1 MCGSSHARFGRA
13 ETKYFVGATE
23 IPRNQIRE
31 ISQVQ
36 FARLFPNRRD
46 GFTAKSGA
54 KREKLDDRAFWSEA
68 KLREFYE
75 SEAQR
80 FFDPPKWMNKDFV
93 QKKKDEIARVGGV
106 GAWVKER
113 IEDWGS
119 VVGGAKFL
127 VTAGSPPQ
135 AIERVVKW
143 EQKEKQT
150 MCGARCRNARGPNCD
165 CVCEGKFHGQGVAMS
180 RAHFAEIDLKPTSEM
195 ATNAERGLALREK
208 HGKGGTAVGVARAR
222 DIKNRANLSPET
234 VKRMHAFFS
243 RHEGNQKGGE
253 DDAGYI
259 AWLLWGGDAGKAW
272 AARKVEQIDKTTNR
286 RTNMRFAKPK
296 LDTAQ
301 IASIAKSYGEKARQR
316 GVRRIADDDQ
326 YRRWISNYTK
336 ALGLDYMDPTLAR
349 ARTVADKAWSDG
361 WDEDSWDEL
370 TNGPKFK
377 VGDKV
382 FTTHLGRRRV
392 VGKVVRVNRLA
403 KPEPEYIIDFTI
415 DPRGGLPT
423 GRSQLNIAQSSL
435 TAMARSSDMKNMKKA
450 AFAEPKT
457 VKVVLTPKGT
467 YKVVGYDA
475 NGREYE
481 YGLLSDKARAEQ
493 KARDV
498 ARYKDW
504 RFVSSR
510 SGGKSAF
517 AHPDDAKITQTS
529 LIRGNG
535 RKYEIVSR
543 KPASPEARAQLGQTE
558 WLDIRGANGAIY
570 IVQVFDN
577 GTYRVLSPRGKAWQG
592 RVLASRSGGKSAFG
606 AWREGGFEFKTRT
619 LGAEQVQLLVNEGSG
634 WMNAGVVADEQEA
647 RDASRGY
654 VKTRNKG
661 FVYIGGVWQKAK
673 SSRSGGKARFGN
685 ADAMISLA
693 NGYISDGDDEAGS
706 VLADLVRMD
715 NRGLLSPDQKQTLK
729 GLIREARA
737 MGVYSRSGGKSAFA
751 ATIEGAANYTKRLI
765 KSLGFYPDA
774 IKLDKARN
782 LLVLEF
788 EAAIIASN
796 AATKLWYAF
805 ATRGS
810 GPHRVAVN
818 DEAREG
824 KDGVIGIVEI
834 DLSAVAAKGLNSRS
848 GGKTRF
854 GVAEIVHRDGTVHL
868 DFAAFK
874 NYISGKDESALRYM
888 MKDASQ
894 ALRAMPKGSKS
905 SYYADVVS
913 EIGNELRNRGVKMSR
928 SDGNYFTT
936 RAYMGSTI
944 VGERSYDT
952 LREAEFYGKQML
964 SAWKSKPN
972 ARDVRVD
979 IDETRKYESHG
990 TVKTLSSRSGM
1001 KSTHAA
1007 EVVKK
1012 LSGGWVIER
1021 EGGVLYLAKGSEAI
1035 PVPSVERAIELHK
1048 AQTEGRLVRRTGG
1061 FMSRSGGKAAFANW
1075 ESWYDKDGESEIAN
1089 ANQLIE
1095 KCRRKRAEIYDVE
1108 VNKLPHAIAL
1118 MRHALENKHAQSY
1131 RTAQEEI
1138 SRADRVRSSFS
1149 RSGGKAKYGAWR
1161 EGGFDFKTRTLGEE
1175 QVQLLVNEGSGW
1187 MNAGVVADEQE
1198 ARNASQGYVKTR
1210 NRGFVYIGGVWQKAK
1225 ASRSGGKAA
1234 FATAGQVADMFKTL
1248 SDVERASIKGDT
1260 AKMQTLL
1267 KSLAPMVD
1275 RDRAKL
1281 PKDAVAYYDEM
1292 RRKAGMSRSGGK
1304 AAFASRVQELNNQ
1317 LSDLIRQRDMLRAD
1331 DRRAKGKDL
1340 AVVNHINRILIEIDR
1355 VQDELER
1362 EKRSRSSRSGGKA
1375 KFLRFKVQIFHGG
1388 TLTGTLPAQ
1397 QFMEYARK
1405 FVPNVSRS
1413 SFLEDVIAKF
1423 NEAAERAN
1431 MNTRAEL
1438 QVTKSSRSGG
1448 KAAFASRPV
1457 DASMWSDVRRAFDSE
1472 HDAEAW
1478 LQRQGWKR
1486 KRVLSD
1492 GDIEYTKNGSLAYVY
1507 TDELMEP
1514 RVRMKSGMTYSSR
1527 ASRSGGKAAF
1537 ARWEQEQTKKHG
1549 QPISEFTAKI
1559 GRDFWKIEVREAAGG
1574 NISASLYLWDDLRGY
1589 IAMGQSSRLQ
1599 ELQNRAESLSRN
1611 KEARAVSNIER
1622 IANYSRSG
1630 GKSKFA
1636 HWTESTRVVE
1646 SLSYKNIR
1654 TGQTVSGGGAVPWR
1668 TEGEKKEW
1676 KPVRY
1681 FVFLDTERGTTFGGR
1696 YSTQAQAQSALDKAK
1711 REHAAEVAKYE
1722 TAPAIRK
1729 RMSEI
1734 EGELAGLENSPSA
1747 AGRIPRMD
1755 RLKEELNR
1763 LRGQLKSLGF
1773 SRTGEKSTNAAPK
1786 FKIGERVKIMDGGKV
1801 IDSGVVS
1808 FVGQYD
1814 DYLGEYRY
1822 KVQTATGRKN
1832 WNESSLARFAK
1843 STNAKAAFASANP
1856 IANKVAQLM
1865 SEGATRDQAVAFAA
1879 DARNRGEL

>member
-1 MCGSSHARFGRA
+1 M
-13 ETKYFVGATE
+13 
-23 IPRNQIRE
+23 
-31 ISQVQ
+31 Q

-195 ATNAERGLALREK
+195 ATNAERGLALRER

-1061 FMSRSGGKAAFANW
+1061 FMSRSGGKAAFA
-1075 ESWYDKDGESEIAN
+1075 
-1089 ANQLIE
+1089 
-1095 KCRRKRAEIYDVE
+1095 
-1108 VNKLPHAIAL
+1108 
-1118 MRHALENKHAQSY
+1118 
-1131 RTAQEEI
+1131 
-1138 SRADRVRSSFS
+1138 
-1149 RSGGKAKYGAWR
+1149 
-1161 EGGFDFKTRTLGEE
+1161 
-1175 QVQLLVNEGSGW
+1175 
-1187 MNAGVVADEQE
+1187 
-1198 ARNASQGYVKTR
+1198 
-1210 NRGFVYIGGVWQKAK
+1210 
-1225 ASRSGGKAA
+1225 
-1234 FATAGQVADMFKTL
+1234 
-1248 SDVERASIKGDT
+1248 
-1260 AKMQTLL
+1260 
-1267 KSLAPMVD
+1267 
-1275 RDRAKL
+1275 
-1281 PKDAVAYYDEM
+1281 
-1292 RRKAGMSRSGGK
+1292 
-1304 AAFASRVQELNNQ
+1304 
-1317 LSDLIRQRDMLRAD
+1317 
-1331 DRRAKGKDL
+1331 
-1340 AVVNHINRILIEIDR
+1340 
-1355 VQDELER
+1355 
-1362 EKRSRSSRSGGKA
+1362 
-1375 KFLRFKVQIFHGG
+1375 
-1388 TLTGTLPAQ
+1388 
-1397 QFMEYARK
+1397 
-1405 FVPNVSRS
+1405 
-1413 SFLEDVIAKF
+1413 
-1423 NEAAERAN
+1423 
-1431 MNTRAEL
+1431 
-1438 QVTKSSRSGG
+1438 
-1448 KAAFASRPV
+1448 
-1457 DASMWSDVRRAFDSE
+1457 
-1472 HDAEAW
+1472 
-1478 LQRQGWKR
+1478 
-1486 KRVLSD
+1486 
-1492 GDIEYTKNGSLAYVY
+1492 
-1507 TDELMEP
+1507 
-1514 RVRMKSGMTYSSR
+1514 
-1527 ASRSGGKAAF
+1527 
-1537 ARWEQEQTKKHG
+1537 RWEQEQTKKHG

-1559 GRDFWKIEVREAAGG
+1559 GRDFWKIEVSEQAGG
-1574 NISASLYLWDDLRGY
+1574 AVFARLYLWDDLRGF
-1589 IAMGQSSRLQ
+1589 IAMGHSSRLQ
-1599 ELQNRAESLSRN
+1599 ELQNRAETLSRN
-1611 KEARAVSNIER
+1611 KEARGVAKIER
-1622 IANYSRSG
+1622 IANYSRDGGKARFANLVTEAQSLSSELDRDTQTITDRRSAKKDRAILAELVKAYLAGDYSRTANRWSALSMGSRVTAQGQDIKRRLEWSGYHFSRDGGKAQFGLERSISIMLSDAKIPDSAFDWRGGSLIVDPEYHDRIVEVLKGYIPSELKSLPRIRKEQMSRSG
-1630 GKSKFA
+1630 GK
-1636 HWTESTRVVE
+1636 
-1646 SLSYKNIR
+1646 
-1654 TGQTVSGGGAVPWR
+1654 
-1668 TEGEKKEW
+1668 
-1676 KPVRY
+1676 
-1681 FVFLDTERGTTFGGR
+1681 
-1696 YSTQAQAQSALDKAK
+1696 
-1711 REHAAEVAKYE
+1711 
-1722 TAPAIRK
+1722 
-1729 RMSEI
+1729 
-1734 EGELAGLENSPSA
+1734 
-1747 AGRIPRMD
+1747 
-1755 RLKEELNR
+1755 
-1763 LRGQLKSLGF
+1763 
-1773 SRTGEKSTNAAPK
+1773 
-1786 FKIGERVKIMDGGKV
+1786 
-1801 IDSGVVS
+1801 
-1808 FVGQYD
+1808 
-1814 DYLGEYRY
+1814 
-1822 KVQTATGRKN
+1822 
-1832 WNESSLARFAK
+1832 ARF
-1843 STNAKAAFASANP
+1843 SDP
-1856 IANKVAQLM
+1856 IANKIALLM
-1865 SEGATRDQAVAFAA
+1865 DEGKDRDQAVAIAT
-1879 DARNRGEL
+1879 DMKKRGEL